1 MGRQRAPRPDGLGRL
16 PALALRRQNR
26 RSALAE
32 RYLHV
37 FHLIDHLY
45 MSGVLPRGIEDV
57 RGLVTDGQREEY
69 DVHGMIFDEASLSE
83 ALKEVGFS
91 EFE

>member
-1 MGRQRAPRPDGLGRL
+1 
-16 PALALRRQNR
+16 
-26 RSALAE
+26 
-32 RYLHV
+32 
-37 FHLIDHLY
+37 